1 MFFLMK
7 ARVNFLKGEIHSM
20 LLKEN
25 DEKQTSS
32 SFGDLYNDSIKTYA
46 EGEIVKGKVLEIR
59 GKEALIDINYKSEGL
74 LSLDEFP
81 NPEAIKVGD
90 EIEVMFESLEGEN
103 GLVVL
108 SKRRADYQKC
118 WDGLLAN
125 ATEGSIIEGKIF
137 KKVRGGFMADIG
149 TEAFLP
155 ASLVDIKPVKNLDY
169 FLGQVS
175 KFVIV
180 KINYKRKNIV
190 VSRKDYLERER
201 EEVKS
206 KFLENIQVNQVVK
219 GRVKNITDFGA
230 FIDLGGID
238 GLLHI
243 TDISWGRVS
252 HPSEILNL
260 GDEIQVVVIGI
271 DRDNGKVSLGLKQIT
286 ASPWETAEQKYPVG
300 TRVRGRITNLLP
312 YGAFV
317 ELEKGIE
324 GLIHVSEFSWTK
336 RINHPSDVVKVGDEV
351 EVMILN
357 VDKASRKLSLGLK
370 QLEANP
376 WDSIHDR
383 LKKGDAVEGKVRNVT
398 DYGVFLELEPGID
411 GLIHASDL
419 SWTRKFAS
427 PAEMFKKGDTVKAKI
442 LEIDRENRKIS
453 LGHKQLSEDPW
464 HELSRSIQSGMTI
477 QGRIIKVV
485 NFGLFV
491 ELENGLEGLV
501 HISEIPQ
508 SLASKLEVSFP
519 IGETVQVSV
528 LSIDDD
534 ARKIA
539 LSLKNN
545 H

>member
-1 MFFLMK
+1 MK

>member
-1 MFFLMK
+1 VFFLMK

>member
-1 MFFLMK
+1 
-7 ARVNFLKGEIHSM
+7 M
-20 LLKEN
+20 LTKKTDEN
-25 DEKQTSS
+25 ENS
-32 SFGDLYNDSIKTYA
+32 SFAELYESSIKTFA

-59 GKEALIDINYKSEGL
+59 GGKEALIDINYKSEGI
-74 LSLDEFP
+74 LSLDEFSDP
-81 NPEAIKVGD
+81 SSIKVGD
-90 EIEVMFESLEGEN
+90 EVEVMFESLEGEN
-103 GLVVL
+103 GMIVL

-125 ATEGSIIEGKIF
+125 ANEGSIIEGRIF

-155 ASLVDIKPVKNLDY
+155 ASLVDIKPVKNLDQ

-190 VSRKDYLERER
+190 VSRKDYLEKER

-206 KFLENIQVNQVVK
+206 KFLENIQLNQVVK

-286 ASPWETAEQKYPVG
+286 ASPWETAEGKYPVG
-300 TRVRGRITNLLP
+300 TRVRGRVTNLLP

-336 RINHPSDVVKVGDEV
+336 RINHPSEVVKVGDEI
-351 EVMILN
+351 EVMVLN
-357 VDKASRKLSLGLK
+357 VDKSSRKLSLGLK

-376 WDSIHDR
+376 WDSIAER
-383 LKKGDAVEGKVRNVT
+383 YKKNDTVEGKVRNIT
-398 DYGVFLELEPGID
+398 DYGIFVELEPGID
-411 GLIHASDL
+411 GLIHASDI

-427 PAEMFKKGDTVKAKI
+427 PQDTFKKGDLVKARI
-442 LEIDRENRKIS
+442 LEIDKENRKIS
-453 LGHKQLSEDPW
+453 LGHKQLSDDPW
-464 HELSRSIQSGMTI
+464 SELTKTI
-477 QGRIIKVV
+477 QTGTVLQGKVIKVV

-491 ELENGLEGLV
+491 ELENGLEGLI

-508 SLASKLEVSFP
+508 SLAAKLEASFP
-519 IGETVQVSV
+519 IGETVRVSV
-528 LSIDDD
+528 LNIDDE

-539 LSLKNN
+539 LSLKNT
-545 H
+545 

>member
-1 MFFLMK
+1 MFK
-7 ARVNFLKGEIHSM
+7 TEDQNQA
-20 LLKEN
+20 
-25 DEKQTSS
+25 TSA
-32 SFGDLYNDSIKTYA
+32 FAKLYEESVKTYA
-46 EGEIVKGKVLEIR
+46 EGEIVKGRVIAIR
-59 GKEALIDINYKSEGL
+59 GREALIDINYKSEGIL
-74 LSLDEFP
+74 DLSEFP
-81 NPEAIKVGD
+81 NPNDIKVGD
-90 EIEVMFESLEGEN
+90 EVEVMFESIEGEN
-103 GLVVL
+103 GMIAL

-125 ATEGSIIEGKIF
+125 STEGSVVEGRIF
-137 KKVRGGFMADIG
+137 KKVRGGFMVDIG

-155 ASLVDIKPVKNLDY
+155 ASLIDIKPVKNLDQ

-175 KFVIV
+175 KFVIA
-180 KINYKRKNIV
+180 KINYKRRNIV
-190 VSRKDYLERER
+190 VSRKDFLEKERES
-201 EEVKS
+201 VKS
-206 KFLENIQVNQVVK
+206 KFLENISVNQVVK

-271 DRDNGKVSLGLKQIT
+271 DKDNGKVSLGLKQIT
-286 ASPWETAEQKYPVG
+286 ASPWEGVESKYSIG
-300 TRVRGRITNLLP
+300 TRVRGKVTNLLP

-336 RINHPSDVVKVGDEV
+336 RINHPSEVVKVGDEV
-351 EVMILN
+351 EVMILS

-370 QLEANP
+370 QLEVNP
-376 WDSIHDR
+376 WDSIAAR
-383 LKKGDAVEGKVRNVT
+383 YQKGFEIEGKVRNIT
-398 DYGVFLELEPGID
+398 DYGVFIEIEPGVD
-411 GLIHASDL
+411 GLVHASDL
-419 SWTRKFAS
+419 SWTKKFTS
-427 PAEMFKKGDTVKAKI
+427 PADTFKKGDVVKAKI
-442 LEIDRENRKIS
+442 LEIDRENRKIA
-453 LGHKQLSEDPW
+453 LGIKQLFEDPW
-464 HELSRSIQSGMTI
+464 QTLTRDLRSGTTV
-477 QGRIIKVV
+477 QGKVIKAV

-508 SLASKLEVSFP
+508 NLSQKLETSFP
-519 IGETVQVSV
+519 IGESVQVSI
-528 LSIDDD
+528 LSIENDT
-534 ARKIA
+534 RKIA
-539 LSLKNN
+539 LSLKSN